1 MENKLKVLFGILII
15 LITGCQS
22 TPRTIDEVV
31 PEEKYQLLHIAEQWA
46 YKSFNPKDLE
56 IEEFCSTKG

>member
-31 PEEKYQLLHIAEQWA
+31 PDEKYQLLHIAEQWA
-46 YKSFNPKDLE
+46 YKSITKEDYTT
-56 IEEFCSTKG
+56 EETCSTKG

>member
-31 PEEKYQLLHIAEQWA
+31 PEQEYKLLHIAEQYA
-46 YKSFNPKDLE
+46 YKSFNPNDLE
-56 IEEFCSTKG
+56 IEEFCWTKG

>member
-22 TPRTIDEVV
+22 TPRTIDDVV
-31 PEEKYQLLHIAEQWA
+31 PEQEYKLLHIAEQYA